1 VNQSFKDVSM
11 QQSTGTTETESLTV
25 LNKSG
30 LYSFQI
36 QPQDVDFQSNV
47 TLASLVNILL
57 TTAGYNA
64 DENGFGIRNL
74 NELNCSWVLLR
85 LAVEMEVFPRQYE
98 NIKVQTWIESIG
110 RASTTRNF
118 KIFDSKNRLIGQAIS
133 NWAMIDLNSRKA
145 QDLFNLKG
153 IQEFE
158 SGISL
163 NINKP
168 LKINAFD
175 GDFIYGLKVRYSDID
190 INVHVS
196 SMRYVQW
203 ISDCLSVDTYRK
215 NAIRRFDINYMNEI
229 VYDEE
234 VSIFAKQTGENV
246 FDFEIM
252 NSEKVSC
259 RAKLI
264 VSPCNSEN

>member
-1 VNQSFKDVSM
+1 MNQSFKDVSM
-11 QQSTGTTETESLTV
+11 QQSSITAEVESLTM
-25 LNKSG
+25 LSKSG
-30 LYSFQI
+30 VYTFQI

-64 DENGFGIRNL
+64 DGNGFGIRNL

-85 LAVEMEVFPRQYE
+85 LAVEMEKFPQQYE
-98 NIKVQTWIESIG
+98 TIRVQTWIESIG

-118 KIFDSKNRLIGQAIS
+118 KIFDSTDKLIGQAIS

-145 QDLFNLKG
+145 QDLFNLEG
-153 IQEFE
+153 IREFE
-158 SGISL
+158 SGIGL
-163 NINKP
+163 DMIKP

-175 GDFIYGLKVRYSDID
+175 GEFKYEHRVKYSDID

-203 ISDCLSVDTYRK
+203 ISDCLSVEIYKK
-215 NAIRRFDINYMNEI
+215 NSIKRFDINYMNEI
-229 VYDEE
+229 VYDEQ
-234 VSIFAKQTGENV
+234 VGIFAKQTNENV
-246 FDFEIM
+246 IDFEIR
-252 NSEKVSC
+252 NSGKVSC
-259 RAKLI
+259 RAKL
-264 VSPCNSEN
+264 VLNTCS

>member
-1 VNQSFKDVSM
+1 MNQSFKVFSM
-11 QQSTGTTETESLTV
+11 QQNLISTEAESLTE
-25 LNKSG
+25 LNNSG
-30 LYSFQI
+30 VYSFQI

-85 LAVEMEVFPRQYE
+85 LALEMDVFPRQYE
-98 NIKVQTWIESIG
+98 SIKVQTWIESIG

-118 KIFDSKNRLIGQAIS
+118 KIFDSKNKMIGQAIS

-153 IQEFE
+153 IKNFE

-163 NINKP
+163 DINKP
-168 LKINAFD
+168 LKINAFE
-175 GDFIYGLKVRYSDID
+175 GDFIYSLKVKYSDID
-190 INVHVS
+190 INIHVN

-203 ISDCLSVDTYRK
+203 ISDCLSVDTYK
-215 NAIRRFDINYMNEI
+215 KKSIKRFDINYMNEI
-229 VYDEE
+229 VYDEQ
-234 VSIFAKQTGENV
+234 VSIFAKQNGENEY
-246 FDFEIM
+246 DFEIM
-252 NSEKVSC
+252 NSDRASC

-264 VSPCNSEN
+264 LSPCCCEN

>member
-1 VNQSFKDVSM
+1 M
-11 QQSTGTTETESLTV
+11 QQNSIATDTESLTV

-30 LYSFQI
+30 VYSFQI

-85 LAVEMEVFPRQYE
+85 LAVEMDVFPQQYE

-118 KIFDSKNRLIGQAIS
+118 RIFNSKNMLIGQAIS

-153 IQEFE
+153 IQDFE
-158 SGISL
+158 NKIPPD
-163 NINKP
+163 INKP
-168 LKINAFD
+168 LKINAFE
-175 GDFIYGLKVRYSDID
+175 GDFIYSLKVRYSDID

-203 ISDCLSVDTYRK
+203 ISDCLSVDTYRTK
-215 NAIRRFDINYMNEI
+215 SIKRFDINYMNEI
-229 VYDEE
+229 VYDEQ
-234 VSIFAKQTGENV
+234 VSIFAKQTGENM

-252 NSEKVSC
+252 NAEKASC
-259 RAKLI
+259 RAKLLL
-264 VSPCNSEN
+264 SPCGFEK